1 MTVIIFGI
9 NGQDG
14 FYLKELLSNQGIRC
28 IGISRREGTYTVGDV
43 ADTKT
48 VENIIKEIQPNFI
61 FHLAANSTTRHE
73 ALFENHQ
80 SIATGTLNILEACY
94 KHSKHS
100 RIFLSGSAVQ
110 FQNNGK
116 PINEATPFAALSPY
130 AISRIASV
138 YSGRYY
144 RSLGMRVYVGY
155 FFNHDSP
162 LRTERHVNQKIISAV
177 KRIAGGSKE
186 ILEIGGISTKK
197 EFNFAGDI
205 VEAVWKLVNQE
216 KYFEAVIGSGKAY
229 AIKDWIKICFD
240 IAKLDWKKYV
250 IKKEGF
256 TSEYKLLVSD
266 PSIIK
271 SLGWIP
277 KVNIHQLAKLM
288 YIKDTSYPSLG

>member
-1 MTVIIFGI
+1 MHALIFGA
-9 NGQDG
+9 NSQDG
-14 FYLKELLSNQGIRC
+14 FYLNKLLIDNNVDVIGVSRSNKNWI
-28 IGISRREGTYTVGDV
+28 IGNV
-43 ADTKT
+43 ADRIF
-48 VENIIKEIQPNFI
+48 VEDLIKQYKPDYT
-61 FHLAANSTTRHE
+61 FHLAANSTTRHDVI
-73 ALFENHQ
+73 FENHQ

-144 RSLGMRVYVGY
+144 RSLGMRIYVGY